1 MEIKDDNYYLKR
13 IVVYINY
20 ILEYMEY
27 IKENNL
33 VLKPNDQA
41 SDGVIYKFIQLKEE
55 TSKLSDKLLG
65 SYPYIKSS
73 VRLLGGFR
81 NRLTHD
87 YENVSYSFFN
97 EIILSDLPRLK
108 KEIESIIGVVS

>member
-41 SDGVIYKFIQLKEE
+41 SDGDIYKFIQLKEE
-55 TSKLSDKLLG
+55 TSKLSDKLLD

-73 VRLLGGFR
+73 IRLLGGFR
-81 NRLTHD
+81 NR
-87 YENVSYSFFN
+87 
-97 EIILSDLPRLK
+97 
-108 KEIESIIGVVS
+108 

>member
-1 MEIKDDNYYLKR
+1 M
-13 IVVYINY
+13 
-20 ILEYMEY
+20 
-27 IKENNL
+27 
-33 VLKPNDQA
+33 
-41 SDGVIYKFIQLKEE
+41 
-55 TSKLSDKLLG
+55 SDKLLD